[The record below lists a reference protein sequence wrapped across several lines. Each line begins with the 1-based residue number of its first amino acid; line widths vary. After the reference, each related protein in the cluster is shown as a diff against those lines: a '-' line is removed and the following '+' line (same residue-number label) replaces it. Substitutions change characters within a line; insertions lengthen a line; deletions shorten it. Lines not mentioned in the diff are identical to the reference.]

1 MNAQKQTIESSGNSV
16 KWIVIAGLALV
27 AMTGSVGCDEMA
39 MLSGLSALSGLNSMS
54 GINYA
59 TQNVPS
65 WNGLV
70 NPGYT
75 SALGLP
81 ENPSSYWNRF
91 FAMGY

>member
-1 MNAQKQTIESSGNSV
+1 MNATNKNNV
-16 KWIVIAGLALV
+16 KWIVIAGLVLAALT
-27 AMTGSVGCDEMA
+27 ASTGCDEFSTLA
-39 MLSGLSALSGLNSMS
+39 ALNSLNS
-54 GINYA
+54 LAPINYA

-70 NPGYT
+70 DPGYT

-91 FAMGY
+91 FANGF